1 MAKVVACSLKIS
13 SMAIGVLWSCLVA
26 CPVRPVSKSR
36 ESEIKNKIRR
46 EGNCTREAGL
56 ADVLAR

>member
-1 MAKVVACSLKIS
+1 MAKVVACSLKILL
-13 SMAIGVLWSCLVA
+13 MAIGVLWPCLVA

-36 ESEIKNKIRR
+36 ESEIRNKTRR